1 MNILPFNQK
10 SDQFI
15 RPFIRYTFCAVKYLA
30 FRIDY
35 KQWQY
40 QQRKI
45 QLTYSSLLPA
55 ILITT
60 NAWLCNI
67 IWITKI
73 IWPNIGFPLTI
84 DDMAQFMW
92 LIIFRKVLLYDSG
105 FNEIFIHLYI
115 YENDIYMLPQYIRY
129 LCRLTTVSDYLSIQ
143 TSIIFFSGI
152 TYFMIKIFQELFL
165 LFSAGKISFIVF
177 MLSIPM
183 TLIEY
188 MHCLFLFSLF
198 ALPMKALFITV
209 EYYIVKFK
217 QIVFTSRLLFD
228 NRFNHRIS
236 VIMKMRMN
244 LNVFHRKYVS
254 IFYHT
259 TRLNSDL
266 KVVLLAIEFGSKTA
280 IIFAIILYSKGVTQ
294 SIPGTLFVVYLFLA
308 FCLAT
313 GIYARFSYFPSS
325 NQKCCR
331 QLLAWNAR
339 IPQLNSRINNIVQ
352 KNRFMIV
359 INCILEILWIIFIRK
374 VLNYDSGINDLLIY
388 YSIHDDD
395 LDIFQQYKQYLY
407 RLTLFSDYI
416 SMQSA
421 ISFILALTY
430 WMARTNYEL
439 FLKYNAGEI
448 SLIILILSILLII
461 IEYIHCLFL
470 ISLIIIPFKALII
483 MVEFLI
489 IQLKQVVSLTQ
500 TIFDYRF
507 DRHLSVL
514 ITLSMKWHDFQ
525 TQYSHIF
532 DHTSKLN
539 KDLKE
544 VLLAIETVSKA
555 SIIFATVFYSK
566 RVTETMHGK
575 IFVICLLTIFCLA
588 TGIYARLSNVPAF
601 NHKCCRQ
608 LLAWNAR
615 ISQIKYRFKNNN
627 NNNNQKRNRINSL
640 IIISNRNRIKMNLFI
655 QTMTNNLF
663 GFKCGNI
670 FFITKFK
677 YVELILLNIPMIL
690 M

>member
-15 RPFIRYTFCAVKYLA
+15 RPFIRNTFCAAKYLA

-35 KQWQY
+35 KLGQY

-73 IWPNIGFPLTI
+73 IWPNIGFQLTI
-84 DDMAQFMW
+84 DDMAHISNIYCLKFFFQYLIVINFIVEFIW

-152 TYFMIKIFQELFL
+152 TYFMIIIFQELFL

-217 QIVFTSRLLFD
+217 QIVFQTSRLLFD

-266 KVVLLAIEFGSKTA
+266 KVILLTMELGSKTA

-352 KNRFMIV
+352 KNRF
-359 INCILEILWIIFIRK
+359 
-374 VLNYDSGINDLLIY
+374 
-388 YSIHDDD
+388 
-395 LDIFQQYKQYLY
+395 
-407 RLTLFSDYI
+407 
-416 SMQSA
+416 
-421 ISFILALTY
+421 
-430 WMARTNYEL
+430 
-439 FLKYNAGEI
+439 
-448 SLIILILSILLII
+448 
-461 IEYIHCLFL
+461 
-470 ISLIIIPFKALII
+470 
-483 MVEFLI
+483 
-489 IQLKQVVSLTQ
+489 
-500 TIFDYRF
+500 
-507 DRHLSVL
+507 RH
-514 ITLSMKWHDFQ
+514 
-525 TQYSHIF
+525 
-532 DHTSKLN
+532 
-539 KDLKE
+539 
-544 VLLAIETVSKA
+544 
-555 SIIFATVFYSK
+555 
-566 RVTETMHGK
+566 
-575 IFVICLLTIFCLA
+575 LLTI
-588 TGIYARLSNVPAF
+588 T
-601 NHKCCRQ
+601 
-608 LLAWNAR
+608 
-615 ISQIKYRFKNNN
+615 
-627 NNNNQKRNRINSL
+627 NRY
-640 IIISNRNRIKMNLFI
+640 RIKINFFL
-655 QTMTNNLF
+655 QTMTNNRF
-663 GFKCGNI
+663 GFTCGDI
-670 FFITKFK
+670 FFINEFE
-677 YVELILLNIPMIL
+677 YVKLILMNIPLIL
-690 M
+690 MFYDNICRNSNINHN

>member
-1 MNILPFNQK
+1 MIFVIKQTFYSNINNDDHQKKMNILSFRQK
-10 SDQFI
+10 PDNI
-15 RPFIRYTFCAVKYLA
+15 LRPLVRYSFVALKYLIV
-30 FRIDY
+30 RINY
-35 KQWQY
+35 QLWQY
-40 QQRKI
+40 QQRQI
-45 QLTYSSLLPA
+45 SLTYSSLIPA
-55 ILITT
+55 IIITT
-60 NAWLCNI
+60 TG
-67 IWITKI
+67 WICTIFWIAKTQ
-73 IWPNIGFPLTI
+73 WPNDVFPVTI
-84 DDMAQFMW
+84 DESAR
-92 LIIFRKVLLYDSG
+92 IFH
-105 FNEIFIHLYI
+105 I
-115 YENDIYMLPQYIRY
+115 P
-129 LCRLTTVSDYLSIQ
+129 C
-143 TSIIFFSGI
+143 
-152 TYFMIKIFQELFL
+152 FMI
-165 LFSAGKISFIVF
+165 
-177 MLSIPM
+177 
-183 TLIEY
+183 
-188 MHCLFLFSLF
+188 
-198 ALPMKALFITV
+198 
-209 EYYIVKFK
+209 
-217 QIVFTSRLLFD
+217 
-228 NRFNHRIS
+228 
-236 VIMKMRMN
+236 
-244 LNVFHRKYVS
+244 
-254 IFYHT
+254 
-259 TRLNSDL
+259 
-266 KVVLLAIEFGSKTA
+266 VV
-280 IIFAIILYSKGVTQ
+280 
-294 SIPGTLFVVYLFLA
+294 
-308 FCLAT
+308 
-313 GIYARFSYFPSS
+313 
-325 NQKCCR
+325 
-331 QLLAWNAR
+331 
-339 IPQLNSRINNIVQ
+339 
-352 KNRFMIV
+352 RFMIV

-566 RVTETMHGK
+566 RVTETMHG
-575 IFVICLLTIFCLA
+575 
-588 TGIYARLSNVPAF
+588 IYARLSNVPAF

-608 LLAWNAR
+608 LLAWNV
-615 ISQIKYRFKNNN
+615 
-627 NNNNQKRNRINSL
+627 
-640 IIISNRNRIKMNLFI
+640 
-655 QTMTNNLF
+655 
-663 GFKCGNI
+663 CD
-670 FFITKFK
+670 
-677 YVELILLNIPMIL
+677 E
-690 M
+690 